1 MQAQRLRSPR
11 AKAEPV
17 KIRYRQ
23 SESRAAEAARRF
35 TVWME
40 EEVRR
45 RKFCLRRLA
54 LVRLKSASGA
64 IFMR

>member
-40 EEVRR
+40 EDVVDLNY
-45 RKFCLRRLA
+45 FD
-54 LVRLKSASGA
+54 
-64 IFMR
+64 